1 PPPDCRSADDGR
13 RASSGPDRPD
23 CPRPAGSA
31 AAGFRSS
38 SRKLQEEGRTPADFA
53 LGPHPAAHS
62 RDGLSHQGEPD
73 AGARI
78 VLGTMQAL
86 ENVEDAVMVLHVE
99 SDAVVTHPQQ
109 NPAVARARTDLDA
122 RGGARAAELDGVL
135 EQIAQRQ
142 REA

>member
-1 PPPDCRSADDGR
+1 
-13 RASSGPDRPD
+13 
-23 CPRPAGSA
+23 
-31 AAGFRSS
+31 
-38 SRKLQEEGRTPADFA
+38 QEEGRTPADFA
-53 LGPHPAAHS
+53 LGPYPAAHS

-109 NPAVARARTDLDA
+109 NPAVTRARTDLDA
-122 RGGARAAELDGVL
+122 RRGARAAELDGVL

-142 REA
+142 REAVAIDTRGQVGAHIVNDLDLGGRIVADRGRLA